1 MDKITTEMRD
11 KLREPL
17 PPEAVSQHPTKSY
30 LSSIKSIYVV
40 ERINDVFGL
49 GSWTLKSEVIE
60 RLEKFV
66 VVKAI
71 LEIPGV
77 GFYGEAYGGNDN
89 SDIGDAYKG
98 ATTDGLTKIAA
109 QQLEIG
115 IDVFKG
121 LPSNKPPQATK
132 SKSSPVKEKSSSE
145 HWCQDHNTAFFM
157 RGRMISYAHPIEGT
171 DPKEWCHEPSK
182 PQKRQVKAGGTEEP
196 DPEIAEPEQTAA
208 LAEPI
213 PQAEEEKQ
221 GFIDMDWLKESQQI
235 LKWTD
240 KTMATWLVSKYKVK
254 GGLLEEVIAQLTK
267 EQQKEFVQEIQ
278 DRREM
283 S

>member
-1 MDKITTEMRD
+1 MDKITDEMRS

-17 PPEAVSQHPTKSY
+17 PPEAVSQHPTKTY

-49 GSWTLKSEVIE
+49 GTWTLKSEVVE
-60 RLEKFV
+60 RLEKFA

-89 SDIGDAYKG
+89 IDIGDAYKG

-121 LPSNKPPQATK
+121 IKPKPARQATK
-132 SKSSPVKEKSSSE
+132 STTSPVEKQSKGKVSKEEQPNVEQAEKDAKNM
-145 HWCQDHNTAFFM
+145 W
-157 RGRMISYAHPIEGT
+157 P
-171 DPKEWCHEPSK
+171 
-182 PQKRQVKAGGTEEP
+182 P
-196 DPEIAEPEQTAA
+196 DPIHAEEATIKTKKPKRDPDTIQTFTELYKACSEDFTISDKDGKPKKMQPYQVIAELGYKSQSDITELPSECYIQMRAA
-208 LAEPI
+208 REV
-213 PQAEEEKQ
+213 
-221 GFIDMDWLKESQQI
+221 
-235 LKWTD
+235 
-240 KTMATWLVSKYKVK
+240 VS
-254 GGLLEEVIAQLTK
+254 
-267 EQQKEFVQEIQ
+267 
-278 DRREM
+278 
-283 S
+283 